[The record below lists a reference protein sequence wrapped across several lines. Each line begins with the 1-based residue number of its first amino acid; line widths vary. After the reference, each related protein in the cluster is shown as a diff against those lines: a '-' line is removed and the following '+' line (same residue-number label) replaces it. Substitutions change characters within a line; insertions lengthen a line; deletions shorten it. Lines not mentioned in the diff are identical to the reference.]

1 MIETNK
7 QNPDEKVFTQQDYIY
22 LNKLKKELNKNTLE
36 DVYNKVIEL
45 KKQVTK
51 QKNKKQF
58 NPGI

>member
-7 QNPDEKVFTQQDYIY
+7 NKDEKVFTQQDYIY